1 MECYICENE
10 MEYIEAL
17 IVSQLGSV
25 KHYKCNV
32 CGEEVY
38 EPIRDRDDCKMDKEI
53 LGYCKELKHK
63 IK

>member
-17 IVSQLGSV
+17 IVSQLGTV

-38 EPIRDRDDCKMDKEI
+38 EPIRDKEN
-53 LGYCKELKHK
+53 
-63 IK
+63 